1 MKASQIH
8 TSLELLVALK
18 QPVFLWGPP
27 GVGKSE
33 IVKQTAEKQR
43 LDLIDI
49 RAILLDPVDLRGLP
63 RISADGLSEWC
74 TPSFFPQSGK
84 GILFLD
90 ELNAAP
96 PLVQASCYQLVLD
109 RRLGEYSLPDGW
121 SIIAAGNRE
130 RDRAVTHRMPSALA
144 NRFVHINFSVDC
156 DEWLKWAVKREISP
170 VIISFLRFRPA
181 LLHDFD
187 PEKDSKAFPSPRT
200 WEFAS
205 NLLKSIKNNKCLDSI
220 DRTSTRTFTKS
231 NGNIKTLHELLV
243 GTIGKGAATELA
255 GFMKIW
261 HELPEVVEIL
271 RQPAQ
276 INLPTDPAVLFAVC
290 EMVGRAANQK
300 TADKIMIF
308 ANRLPDEFSVLL
320 VREAIRHCNDIAQTD
335 SFATWAAQHAD
346 VLL

>member
-1 MKASQIH
+1 MKASVIQ
-8 TSLELLVALK
+8 TSLELLVDLQ

-33 IVKQTAEKQR
+33 IVKQTAETKG
-43 LDLIDI
+43 LDLIDV

-63 RISADGLSEWC
+63 RITADGLSEWC
-74 TPSFFPQSGK
+74 TPSFFPQNGK

-96 PLVQASCYQLVLD
+96 PLVQASCYQLILD
-109 RRLGEYSLPDGW
+109 RCLGEYQLPDGW

-130 RDRAVTHRMPSALA
+130 SDRAVTHRMPSALA

-156 DEWLKWAVKREISP
+156 DEWLEWAVREGISP
-170 VIISFLRFRPA
+170 EIIAFLRFRPA

-205 NLLKSIKNNKCLDSI
+205 NLIRSIK
-220 DRTSTRTFTKS
+220 RH
-231 NGNIKTLHELLV
+231 GNDDIQHELLL
-243 GTIGKGAATELA
+243 GTIGMGAATEFT

-261 HELPEVVEIL
+261 HELPEVEEIINNPETVEL
-271 RQPAQ
+271 SQ
-276 INLPTDPAVLFAVC
+276 DPAVLFAVC
-290 EMVGRAANQK
+290 EMVGRAAEQK
-300 TADKIMIF
+300 TADKIMVF
-308 ANRLPDEFSVLL
+308 ASRLPDEFSVLL
-320 VREAIRHCNDIAQTD
+320 VREAVRHCNDIAKTS
-335 SFATWAAQHAD
+335 SFATWARHHAA
-346 VLL
+346 VLV

>member
-1 MKASQIH
+1 MKASEIK
-8 TSLELLVALK
+8 TSLELLIDLK

-27 GVGKSE
+27 GVGKSD
-33 IVKQTAEKQR
+33 IVKQSAEKKG
-43 LDLIDI
+43 LELIDI

-63 RISADGLSEWC
+63 RVNADGLSEWC
-74 TPSFFPQSGK
+74 TPSFFPQRGQ
-84 GILFLD
+84 GVIFLD

-109 RRLGEYSLPDGW
+109 RRLGEYKLPDGW

-144 NRFVHINFSVDC
+144 NRFVHIDFSVDC
-156 DEWLKWAVKREISP
+156 DEWLEWAIKKEIFP
-170 VIISFLRFRPA
+170 EIIAFLRFRPA

-187 PEKDSKAFPSPRT
+187 PEKNSKAFPSPRT

-205 NLLKSIKNNKCLDSI
+205 NLIGSIKNGG
-220 DRTSTRTFTKS
+220 
-231 NGNIKTLHELLV
+231 NGDTQHELLS
-243 GTIGKGAATELA
+243 GTIGIGAATEFK

-261 HELPEVVEIL
+261 HELPELEEIINDPEQVEISS
-271 RQPAQ
+271 
-276 INLPTDPAVLFAVC
+276 DPAVLFAVC
-290 EMVGRAANQK
+290 EMVGRAAEQK

-320 VREAIRHCNDIAQTD
+320 VREAVRRCRDIAGTD
-335 SFATWAAQHAD
+335 SFASWARHHAD
-346 VLL
+346 VLV